1 MAIDF
6 QGIRFIFVK
15 VEGGAISHYGGM
27 TEKKFNA
34 TKPKGVYRC
43 INLTDGFVSRVLQ
56 FGYKTLQNLS
66 SIEENE
72 IWDKINRDTFLGYLG
87 TFREN
92 QLFINASAYYGLKD
106 PDLKTDGELPYSGQ
120 MAWINVATE
129 TSKTSDS
136 ILTLKQTDGTD
147 AYLKLDMPITW
158 TTSKSIG
165 IAYME
170 HPPASVVSKRKS
182 VLDATY
188 FERGITLWAK
198 SPEDN
203 TPIMVNNCILTNIK
217 SKLSTDKRFYGDPA
231 VKFAYQQSSAYCK
244 KVVYFE
250 DTSTTT
256 YAPLLSVAAAYLVKN
271 HTGVKSIEY
280 TYTKE
285 LSDILAS
292 GESLTFSYSLPN
304 RYLWADNQGFGTP
317 ITIKNRISF
326 GTNLSLNTGEIQ
338 PLYKEIGS
346 ETKRGLA
353 VDLVSLDTRKPFV
366 LSESNF
372 IANIDSIGR
381 RGDVNI
387 YEFASSKKFAFENIP
402 DGFIIL
408 THVRARNDYKV
419 YRFKNGDS
427 VKVKTVSSTNEVVE
441 VSGTTSFGTEAKFR
455 NSAPATT
462 VISKDDAINSTGF
475 TNISPNRAE
484 LLKYPEVS
492 VPIITIM
499 RI

>member
-6 QGIRFIFVK
+6 QGVKFIFIK
-15 VEGGAISHYGGM
+15 VEGGAVSIDSDM
-27 TEKKFNA
+27 TEKKFNT
-34 TKPKGVYRC
+34 TKPQGTYRC
-43 INLTDGFVSRVLQ
+43 IKFSNQFVDYFLK

-72 IWDKINRDTFLGYLG
+72 IWDKINRDTFLGYELH
-87 TFREN
+87 EKS
-92 QLFINASAYYGLKD
+92 LFINASSYYGLKD

-120 MAWINVATE
+120 MAWIQVSVEA
-129 TSKTSDS
+129 SKTSDS

-147 AYLKLDMPITW
+147 AYLKLDPSTAW
-158 TTSKSIG
+158 TTSQPNGLAS
-165 IAYME
+165 ME
-170 HPPASVVSKRKS
+170 YPPASVVSKRKS

-280 TYTKE
+280 TYTKN
-285 LSDILAS
+285 LTDILAS
-292 GESLTFSYSLPN
+292 GESLTFAVTIPN
-304 RYLWADNQGFGTP
+304 RYFWGDSESSAGFRRT
-317 ITIKNRISF
+317 KNKLSF
-326 GTNLSLNTGEIQ
+326 GTNLLISSGEIREI
-338 PLYKEIGS
+338 YKEIG
-346 ETKRGLA
+346 TNPKKGLA
-353 VDLVSLDTRKPFV
+353 SDLISLDTRKPFV

-372 IANIDSIGR
+372 ITNIFKVLRGSSINMYDDANPT
-381 RGDVNI
+381 
-387 YEFASSKKFAFENIP
+387 FENIP

-408 THVRARNDYKV
+408 IHTGGGSKAKI
-419 YRFKNGDS
+419 YRFKEGDS
-427 VKVKTVSSTNEVVE
+427 VKSKSVTSSDEVVE

-455 NSAPATT
+455 NNAPATV
-462 VISKDDAINSTGF
+462 VISKDDVINATGF
-475 TNISPNRAE
+475 SRDTNP
-484 LLKYPEVS
+484 LLTFPASS